1 MTLEERLERAL
12 TEAETGWNMGSFGA
26 IAEFHHVDGDEMPVP
41 PAPLTQV
48 TARGGLRIDRL
59 DGVRPIAWEMLS
71 PKSHRWSHGIS
82 LCLPEAE
89 ATMHQRTVLTSL
101 GADIGALRAADC
113 DAELFDMGLGQIQ
126 VDFCI
131 RTADPELRSLLHA
144 AEGRSLFEADN
155 PAMSAILAA
164 HPARVALTRLGRVEV
179 YQKIGGPDTGGISPE
194 GPHTHVLPKLLRAD
208 RTHSANTPIPKGWV
222 PCAGVHPAN
231 PVADRMGRDKDFD
244 ATDFEDFQKIL
255 SAWGLPDYTQTKAA
269 VWAALDAQQ
278 DPESFTNQKT
288 RLERV
293 ALRNAL
299 RQRMRQTP
307 DDTLLHAWRS
317 TFDKGEDEGE
327 ELLSKGHVIS
337 GEVRSSLS

>member
-26 IAEFHHVDGDEMPVP
+26 IAEFHHVAGDEMPAP
-41 PAPLTQV
+41 PAALTQV
-48 TARGGLRIDRL
+48 TTRGGVRIDRL

-82 LCLPEAE
+82 LCLPKAE
-89 ATMHQRTVLTSL
+89 ATMHGRTVLTSL
-101 GADIGALRAADC
+101 GADAGALRAEDC
-113 DAELFDMGLGQIQ
+113 DAELFDMGLAQTQ

-131 RTADPELRSLLHA
+131 RTSNPALRAVLRE

-155 PAMSAILAA
+155 PAMGAILAA
-164 HPARVALTRLGRVEV
+164 HPARIALTRLGRVEV
-179 YQKIGGPDTGGISPE
+179 YQKIGGPDTGGVSPE

-208 RTHSANTPIPKGWV
+208 RTHSANTPIPEGWV
-222 PCAGVHPAN
+222 PCAGVHPPS

-244 ATDFEDFQKIL
+244 TAAFEDFQEML
-255 SAWGLPDYTQTKAA
+255 GAWGLPAYTQTKAA

-278 DPESFTNQKT
+278 RPESFDEPET

-299 RQRMRQTP
+299 RQRARQKT
-307 DDTLLHAWRS
+307 DDALLRAWRA

-327 ELLSKGHVIS
+327 ELLSKGH
-337 GEVRSSLS
+337 